1 MLCIIV
7 GEAFRNVVI
16 VAETD
21 PTNAKQ
27 LIAYRTIRSFYQQMC
42 NEFPDTDEAQESLPV
57 SEQTFYR
64 IMDKEFPE
72 IRFVKV
78 IIYAVFSFRL
88 AIDGLMLHNFIT
100 LLLSSSGVHGNRQL
114 YTDHWR
120 NQGTLLSHFSII
132 F

>member
-1 MLCIIV
+1 MLCIYFSV
-7 GEAFRNVVI
+7 AFRNVVI

-42 NEFPDTDEAQESLPV
+42 LESEDPDTPPV

-64 IMDKEFPE
+64 IMDQEFPE

-78 IIYAVFSFRL
+78 IGACFDV
-88 AIDGLMLHNFIT
+88 LHF
-100 LLLSSSGVHGNRQL
+100 
-114 YTDHWR
+114 Y
-120 NQGTLLSHFSII
+120 
-132 F
+132 